1 MTDAEL
7 EKINQSLKPHWREV
21 FDQIP
26 STGNPFYSQNLCGL
40 ESTPQKVGAALTALA
55 KRGLLEKTKWTEDAA
70 KSASYK
76 LTSKGVIL
84 QAYNERQRR
93 GK

>member
-7 EKINQSLKPHWREV
+7 EKLNQSLKPHWREAFNQV
-21 FDQIP
+21 TP
-26 STGNPFYSQNLCGL
+26 TNSPFYAHDICGFDWN
-40 ESTPQKVGAALTALA
+40 PQKAGAALTALA
-55 KRGLLEKTKWTEDAA
+55 KRGLLEKTKWTEDSA